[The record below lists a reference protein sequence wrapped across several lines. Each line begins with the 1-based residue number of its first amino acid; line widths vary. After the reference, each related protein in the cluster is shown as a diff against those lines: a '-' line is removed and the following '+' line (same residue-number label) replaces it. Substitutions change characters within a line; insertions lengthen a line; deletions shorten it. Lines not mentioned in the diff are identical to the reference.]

1 MSKEQDICRS
11 LHNITYKVNYKVND
25 ELGLPKFL
33 GAAFSFLPFCVTLQ
47 HYYPKGIIV

>member
-1 MSKEQDICRS
+1 VEKYGMSKEQDNCRS

-33 GAAFSFLPFCVTLQ
+33 GAAFFFFCLFA
-47 HYYPKGIIV
+47 